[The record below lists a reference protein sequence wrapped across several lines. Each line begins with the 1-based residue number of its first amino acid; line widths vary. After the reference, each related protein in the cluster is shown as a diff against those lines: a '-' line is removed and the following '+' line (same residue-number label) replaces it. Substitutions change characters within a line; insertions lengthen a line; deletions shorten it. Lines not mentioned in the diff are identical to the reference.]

1 MNTWKE
7 TLGTS
12 IPAVLGHEIDSYQEA
27 IANKRQGKIED
38 PVFAEMRLRRG
49 VYGQRY
55 DNGQRYDGEM
65 TRPLNFPCGDLKK
78 GPDTVWDAPGMMR
91 IKIPWGGLTT
101 AQMDRLAEV
110 AEEYSDDILHITTRQ
125 DVQLHFV
132 HIEDTP
138 DLMRRLAAVG
148 ITTREACG
156 NVVRNVTACPRSGV
170 CDTETF
176 DVTPYTQA
184 VHEFV
189 IGHPDAQNFGRKFK
203 IAFSGCEGPSCGLI
217 RIHNVGCIARSR
229 EIDGKMRRGFEF
241 YVAGGLGAVPYQAQ
255 LFEEFMPEAEIL
267 PTIQA
272 IGRVFA
278 RLGEKRNRAR
288 ARLKFLVKKLGFDE
302 FKRLVLA
309 ERAELEADPRWTG
322 FLQNL
327 HRWDEEPLRPATPL
341 EDRDYPKEFEA
352 WRRASVAPQR
362 QEGYAMVTVGLPLGD
377 LTSSQMRALADI
389 VRKFTGDTCRTT
401 IEQNILLRWVNVG
414 DLYAL
419 YQDLAAQGLATATTG
434 TIADATA
441 CPGTDT
447 CKLGIAA
454 SRGLISELNQRM
466 SAKLETLD
474 PAVRNIRVKASGCFN
489 SCGQHH
495 VADIG
500 FWGVSRKI
508 RGQLVPHFQLVIGGQ
523 WENNGGSYGLAIGA
537 IPSKNVPLA
546 LDRVLETYLVE
557 RQGDETF
564 HDYVARVGKSAVR
577 DKVKDLLEVPD
588 FDQDPSYYFDWGDY
602 RRFTVDDLGKGECAG
617 EVVEST
623 EFDLQ
628 ASEREVFEA
637 QTLLDADDAIGA
649 ANLAYRAMFL
659 AAKALTRTQNPAVGD
674 ETQAIVG
681 EFRTRLYD
689 TELIF
694 DRYTKGKFAD
704 YFFRAHDETQQKL
717 AATPDL
723 ARKRIEEAQLFVEA
737 AHACFDRMG

>member
-1 MNTWKE
+1 MTTWKE
-7 TLGTS
+7 TLGNS
-12 IPAVLGHEIDSYQEA
+12 IPPALGHEIDSYEEA
-27 IANKRQGKIED
+27 FAGKREGRIES

-55 DNGQRYDGEM
+55 DNGQRYDGEA
-65 TRPLNFPCGDLKK
+65 TRPLNYPCGELEK

-91 IKIPWGGLTT
+91 IKIPWGGMST
-101 AQMDRLAEV
+101 AQMEALAEV
-110 AEEYSDDILHITTRQ
+110 AEEYSDGILHITTRQ

-170 CDTETF
+170 CGTETF

-189 IGHPDAQNFGRKFK
+189 LGHPDGQNFGRKFK
-203 IAFSGCEGPSCGLI
+203 IAFSGCDTQSCGLI
-217 RIHNVGCIARSR
+217 RIHDVGCIARTR
-229 EIDGKMRRGFEF
+229 EIDGEIRRGFEF
-241 YVAGGLGAVPYQAQ
+241 YIAGGLGAVPYQAQ
-255 LFEEFMPEAEIL
+255 LFDEFMPEEEIL

-272 IGRVFA
+272 IGRIFA
-278 RLGEKRNRAR
+278 RLGEKKNRTR

-302 FKRLVLA
+302 FKRLVLE
-309 ERAELEADPRWTG
+309 ERAGLDADPRWTG
-322 FLQNL
+322 YLADL
-327 HRWDEEPLRPATPL
+327 HSWDDKPLRQATPL
-341 EDRDYPKEFEA
+341 EARQYPAAFET
-352 WRRASVAPQR
+352 WRQSSVIPQR
-362 QEGYAMVTVGLPLGD
+362 QDGYVMVTVGLPLGD
-377 LTSSQMRALADI
+377 LTSVQMRGLIEI
-389 VRKFTGDTCRTT
+389 VRKYTGDTCRCT
-401 IEQNILLRWVNVG
+401 IEQDILLRWVNLG
-414 DLYAL
+414 DLFAVYE
-419 YQDLAAQGLATATTG
+419 DLAALGLARAATG

-447 CKLGIAA
+447 CKLGISA
-454 SRGLISELNQRM
+454 SRGLIGELNKRLA
-466 SAKLETLD
+466 AKLETLD

-508 RGQLVPHFQLVIGGQ
+508 RGQLVPHFQLVLGGQ
-523 WENNGGSYGLAIGA
+523 WENNGGAYGLAIVA
-537 IPSKNVPLA
+537 IPSKNVPLV
-546 LDRVLETYLVE
+546 LDRVLENYVAGRLPGE
-557 RQGDETF
+557 SF
-564 HDYVARVGKSAVR
+564 HDYVARIGKPAVR
-577 DKVKDLLEVPD
+577 ESIKDLTEVPD
-588 FDQDPSYYFDWGDY
+588 FDQDATYYFDWGDF
-602 RRFTVDDLGKGECAG
+602 RRYTVDDIGKGECAG

-637 QTLLDADDAIGA
+637 QTLLDAADVTGA
-649 ANLAYRAMFL
+649 ADIAYRAMLL
-659 AAKALTRTQNPAVGD
+659 AATALTRTQNPAVGEGVD
-674 ETQAIVG
+674 EIVS

-694 DRYTKGKFAD
+694 DRYAKGKFAD
-704 YFFRAHDETQQKL
+704 YFFRAHDEVREKTP
-717 AATPDL
+717 ATADL

-737 AHACFDRMG
+737 AHICFDRMG

>member
-1 MNTWKE
+1 MTTWKE

-12 IPAVLGHEIDSYQEA
+12 IPPVLGHEIDSYEEA
-27 IANKRQGKIED
+27 FEGKREGRIEST
-38 PVFAEMRLRRG
+38 VFAEMRLRRG

-55 DNGQRYDGEM
+55 DNGQRYDGEE
-65 TRPLNFPCGDLKK
+65 TRALNYPCGDLEK

-91 IKIPWGGLTT
+91 IKIPWGGMST
-101 AQMDRLAEV
+101 AQMEALAEV
-110 AEEYSDDILHITTRQ
+110 AEEYSDGILHITTRQ

-156 NVVRNVTACPRSGV
+156 NVVRNVTGCPRSGV
-170 CDTETF
+170 CSTETF

-184 VHEFV
+184 IHEFV
-189 IGHPDAQNFGRKFK
+189 LGHPDGQNFGRKFK
-203 IAFSGCEGPSCGLI
+203 IALSGCDTQSCGLI
-217 RIHNVGCIARSR
+217 RIHDVGGIARTR
-229 EIDGKMRRGFEF
+229 EIDGELKRGFEV

-255 LFEEFMPEAEIL
+255 LFEEFMPEEEIL

-278 RLGEKRNRAR
+278 RLGEKRNRMR

-302 FKRLVLA
+302 FKRLVLE
-309 ERAELEADPRWTG
+309 ERAVLDEDHRWTA
-322 FLQNL
+322 FLADL
-327 HRWDEEPLRPATPL
+327 HEWDDKPLKPAAPL
-341 EDRDYPKEFEA
+341 PEGDYPAEFAA
-352 WRRASVAPQR
+352 WRQDSVIPQR

-377 LTSSQMRALADI
+377 LTSVQMRGLI
-389 VRKFTGDTCRTT
+389 ELVRKYTGDTCRST
-401 IEQNILLRWVNVG
+401 IEQDILLRWVSLS
-414 DLYAL
+414 DLYDV
-419 YQDLAAQGLATATTG
+419 YKDLAALGLARAATG

-447 CKLGIAA
+447 CKLGISA
-454 SRGLISELNQRM
+454 SRGLIGELNARL

-508 RGQLVPHFQLVIGGQ
+508 RGQLVPHFQLVLGGQ
-523 WENNGGSYGLAIGA
+523 WANNGGSYGLAIVA
-537 IPSKNVPLA
+537 IPSKNVPEV
-546 LDRVLETYLVE
+546 LDRVLDHYVAD
-557 RQGDETF
+557 RQGDESF
-564 HDYVARVGKSAVR
+564 HDYVTRIGKKAVR
-577 DKVKDLLEVPD
+577 EQVKDLTEVPD
-588 FDQDPSYYFDWGDY
+588 FEQDSSYYFDWGDY
-602 RRFTVDDLGKGECAG
+602 RRYTVADIGKGECAG

-637 QTLLDADDAIGA
+637 QTLLDSADVSGA
-649 ANLAYRAMFL
+649 ADIAYRAMFL
-659 AAKALTRTQNPAVGD
+659 AAKALTRTQNPAVGED
-674 ETQAIVG
+674 SEVIVG

-694 DRYTKGKFAD
+694 DKYAKGKFAD
-704 YFFRAHDETQQKL
+704 YFFRAHDEVQEKVP
-717 AATPDL
+717 ASADL
-723 ARKRIEEAQLFVEA
+723 ARTRIEEAQLFVEA